1 MKRLLM
7 CCLALYLMSANLVQA
22 QTNEELQAQK
32 DAKSAELADAEAQL
46 KALTDQVNGLKAD
59 VANLTDQ
66 LTPYPRVAKGLLSNI
81 GLNFANFS
89 DWYSKDQPNTSAVNI
104 GVSTVGFIN
113 AEYEK
118 AFWRN
123 RANLTL
129 GWIRFDDKDNPDDE
143 DGFQVAADAF
153 NLSSLYGFKL
163 TEKIAVSTLGEY
175 RTAVLDGRLNN
186 PGYLDLGMGATW
198 TPMPNLVVVAHP
210 LNYNFVFSDDD
221 VNFDFSLGAKIV
233 ADYNQKFLEK
243 IVWTSNLSIFASYK
257 SSDLSNWTW
266 VNNFSTAVKGIGVG
280 LDIGLRSNKQEA
292 LAEGF
297 TDNPLQTYWILG
309 LSYAIGK

>member
-7 CCLALYLMSANLVQA
+7 CCIAIYLVSANFTYA

-32 DAKSAELADAEAQL
+32 EAKSVELADAEAQL
-46 KALTDQVNGLKAD
+46 KTLTDQVNGLKED
-59 VANLTDQ
+59 VAKLTDQ

-104 GVSTVGFIN
+104 GISTVGFIN

-163 TEKIAVSTLGEY
+163 TEKIAISTLGEY

-186 PGYLDLGMGATW
+186 PGYLDLGVGATW
-198 TPMPNLVVVAHP
+198 TPVPNLVIVAHP

-221 VNFDFSLGAKIV
+221 VNFDSSLGAKIV
-233 ADYNQKFLEK
+233 ADYNQKILEK
-243 IVWTSNLSIFASYK
+243 IVWTSNLSIFSSYK
-257 SSDLSNWTW
+257 SGDLSNWTW

-292 LAEGF
+292 LAEGL